1 MKQEW
6 RLNLQLF
13 AGEKTEPATPKRRQ
27 EARKK
32 GQVPKSAEL
41 SSALVLLSSIFL
53 IYFLLPVPALS
64 LLAFARETWSGLL
77 VQDLDIA
84 GASNLAWNL
93 ARQTGSVLL
102 PLFAALVLVA
112 WLSSLAQVGFLLTG
126 RPMQPNLGRL
136 NPLEGLK
143 RLFSKRALVELLKSL
158 LKLVGIGVI
167 VYQSVNAAVL
177 WTSSQYDADL
187 GRSVSSLKLLIYK
200 TALKVAAFLFAI
212 GLLDYVYQRME
223 HAKSLRMSK
232 QEIKEEYKQTEGD
245 PQLKARIREKQRL
258 LARRRMMQEVPK
270 ADVVIV
276 NPTHLAIALK
286 YDPKLADAPLVVAKG
301 QGYVAAKIKEIARE
315 NRIAIVEDK
324 PLART
329 LFQTAEIGEI
339 IPPELYQTVA
349 EVLAYVFRSNGR
361 KL

>member
-1 MKQEW
+1 MKPEW
-6 RLNLQLF
+6 TFDLQLF
-13 AGEKTEPATPKRRQ
+13 AGEKTEQATPKRRQ

-41 SSALVLLSSIFL
+41 SGALVLLVAILL
-53 IYFLLPVPALS
+53 IYFLLPVPAMS
-64 LLAFARETWSGLL
+64 LLVFARETWSGILTS
-77 VQDLDIA
+77 DLNIA
-84 GASNLAWNL
+84 AVNKLSWDL
-93 ARQTGSVLL
+93 ARQTGTILF
-102 PLFAALVLVA
+102 PLFSALALVA

-126 RPMQPNLGRL
+126 KPMEPNLSRL

-143 RLFSKRALVELLKSL
+143 RMFSKRALVELLKSL
-158 LKLVGIGVI
+158 FKLGGIGVI
-167 VYQSVNAAVL
+167 VYQSVNSAVT
-177 WTSSQYDADL
+177 WTTLQYDTDF
-187 GRSVSSLKLLIYK
+187 GQSISSLKQLIYQSVI
-200 TALKVAAFLFAI
+200 KVAVFLLVI
-212 GLLDYVYQRME
+212 GLLDYIFQRLE

-258 LARRRMMQEVPK
+258 LARRRMMQDVPK

-286 YDPKLADAPLVVAKG
+286 YDPKVADAPVVLAKG
-301 QGYVAAKIKEIARE
+301 QGYVAAKIREIAKE
-315 NRIAIVEDK
+315 HRIAVVEDK

-339 IPPELYQTVA
+339 IPPEVYQAVA
-349 EVLAYVFRSNGR
+349 EILAFVFRSKGR